1 MISIF
6 TYLKV
11 KMAFAEPLIRM
22 NSDHVLGN
30 EVINV
35 DIISKYIKYINTIV
49 GSKIF
54 LKMTNLYNCLKTVM
68 TMIFFV
74 LLEYL
79 NFMIILEGNQLM
91 AGFNFRKLYSQ
102 EKPLLQSGRR
112 RWKCPS

>member
-35 DIISKYIKYINTIV
+35 DIFSKYIKYINTIV

-54 LKMTNLYNCLKTVM
+54 LKMTNLYNCLKSAM
-68 TMIFFV
+68 TDFLCIVGIFEFHD
-74 LLEYL
+74 Y
-79 NFMIILEGNQLM
+79 
-91 AGFNFRKLYSQ
+91 
-102 EKPLLQSGRR
+102 SGRKSVDG
-112 RWKCPS
+112 WL